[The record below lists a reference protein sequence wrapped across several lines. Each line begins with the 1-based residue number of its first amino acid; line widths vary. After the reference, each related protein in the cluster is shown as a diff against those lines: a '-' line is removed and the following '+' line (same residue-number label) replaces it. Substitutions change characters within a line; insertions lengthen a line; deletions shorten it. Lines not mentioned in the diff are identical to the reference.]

1 MSALSAIDGW
11 VSSDATQNLHEAI
24 HSLRPQIGHTKGQ
37 GENHL
42 ICCSA
47 FRSEMQVVSCSQTK
61 CRNPHSGVKVATYP
75 KADNGLALRTARG
88 VYSQSMN
95 RQP

>member
-1 MSALSAIDGW
+1 VSALSAIDGW
-11 VSSDATQNLHEAI
+11 ISSDATQNLHEAI

-47 FRSEMQVVSCSQTK
+47 FRSEMQVDELQPDEMQEPAFRGKSCDL
-61 CRNPHSGVKVATYP
+61 PEG
-75 KADNGLALRTARG
+75 
-88 VYSQSMN
+88 
-95 RQP
+95 

>member
-1 MSALSAIDGW
+1 
-11 VSSDATQNLHEAI
+11 
-24 HSLRPQIGHTKGQ
+24 
-37 GENHL
+37 
-42 ICCSA
+42 
-47 FRSEMQVVSCSQTK
+47 MQVVSCSQTK